1 VSSLAKPFLDEVAT
15 PLREAFAAMPDLE
28 NRLAA
33 LVAEGRSQWPD
44 LKLDPAAFVAFVAAR
59 VPEDRPADEAMSTIR
74 ASDLYL
80 TCACARGHVG
90 ALNTFDSRFMGEVA
104 LGLARM
110 NVSASQVDEV
120 KQLVRHKLFLSENG
134 KPGKIA
140 EYSGRGDLRRW
151 VRSIAVR
158 TCLNELRRHKRMIP
172 ASDDRL
178 LDDMSSDDD
187 DPELA
192 YMKERYRNQFREA
205 FVGAVQLL
213 ADREQALLRYH
224 HVDGLNI
231 DEIGAIY
238 RVHRVTAYRWV
249 EKARESLVANIQ
261 KILLAQL
268 DVEHRDYQS
277 ILRLIRSQIHLSLVR
292 FLGDGRGADG
302 DANGGANEDKPA
314 PPGKRREP

>member
-1 VSSLAKPFLDEVAT
+1 VSSLAKSFLDEVAA
-15 PLREAFAAMPDLE
+15 PLRAAYEGIHDLD

-33 LVAEGRSQWPD
+33 LVADGRNHWPD
-44 LKLDPAAFVAFVAAR
+44 LAVDPATFVAFVAAR
-59 VPEDRPADEAMSTIR
+59 LPGDRPADEALSAIR
-74 ASDLYL
+74 AADLYL
-80 TCACARGHVG
+80 TCACTSGHVA
-90 ALNTFDSRFMGEVA
+90 ALNTFDSRFMGEVT

-110 NVSASQVDEV
+110 NVSAAQVDEV
-120 KQLVRHKLFLSENG
+120 KQLVRHKLFLAENG
-134 KPGKIA
+134 NPGKIA

-178 LDDMSSDDD
+178 LADMSSDDD

-205 FVGAVQLL
+205 FVRAVQML

-292 FLGDGRGADG
+292 FLGGAGDGAP
-302 DANGGANEDKPA
+302 DK
-314 PPGKRREP
+314 GREP

>member
-1 VSSLAKPFLDEVAT
+1 MSSLAKPFLDQVAT
-15 PLREAFAAMPDLE
+15 PLREAFAGMPELE

-44 LKLDPAAFVAFVAAR
+44 LNVDPGAFVAFVAAR
-59 VPEDRPADEAMSTIR
+59 LPEDRPAEEVLATIR
-74 ASDLYL
+74 AADLYL
-80 TCACARGHVG
+80 TCACALGSRA
-90 ALNTFDSRFMGEVA
+90 ALSTFDSRFMGEVA

-120 KQLVRHKLFLSENG
+120 KQLVRHKLFLSEDST
-134 KPGKIA
+134 PGKIA

-158 TCLNELRRHKRMIP
+158 TCLNELRRHKRMVP

-205 FVGAVQLL
+205 FVRAVQMLG
-213 ADREQALLRYH
+213 DREQALLRYH

-249 EKARESLVANIQ
+249 EKARETLVANIQ
-261 KILLAQL
+261 KVLLAQL
-268 DVEHRDYQS
+268 EVEQRDYQS

-292 FLGDGRGADG
+292 FLGDGGQG
-302 DANGGANEDKPA
+302 EGGEDA

>member
-1 VSSLAKPFLDEVAT
+1 MSSLSKPFLDGVAA
-15 PLREAFAAMPDLE
+15 PLRAAFAAMHDLE
-28 NRLAA
+28 NRLVTM
-33 LVAEGRSQWPD
+33 VAEGQSHWPD
-44 LKLDPAAFVAFVAAR
+44 LHLEPAAFVAFVAAR
-59 VPEDRPADEAMSTIR
+59 LPDDRVADEALATIR
-74 ASDLYL
+74 VADLYL
-80 TCACARGHVG
+80 TCACALGSAA
-90 ALNTFDSRFMGEVA
+90 ALNAFDSRFMGEVA

-110 NVSASQVDEV
+110 NVSAAQVDEV
-120 KQLVRHKLFLSENG
+120 KQLVRQKLFLGENG
-134 KPGKIA
+134 ESGKIA

-205 FVGAVQLL
+205 FVRAVQMLG
-213 ADREQALLRYH
+213 DREQALLRYH

-268 DVEHRDYQS
+268 EVEHRDYQS

-292 FLGDGRGADG
+292 FLGGENRAADDGEA
-302 DANGGANEDKPA
+302 AQA
-314 PPGKRREP
+314 PDGKRRDP

>member
-1 VSSLAKPFLDEVAT
+1 VSSLAKPFLDEVAA

-33 LVAEGRSQWPD
+33 LVAEGRNQWPD

-80 TCACARGHVG
+80 TCACAGGHVG

-205 FVGAVQLL
+205 FVSAVQLL

-292 FLGDGRGADG
+292 FLGDGR
-302 DANGGANEDKPA
+302 DANRDADEGKPA

>member
-1 VSSLAKPFLDEVAT
+1 MSSLAKPFLDEVAT
-15 PLREAFAAMPDLE
+15 PLREAFAGMHDLE
-28 NRLAA
+28 NRLAV
-33 LVAEGRSQWPD
+33 LVTDGRNQWPD
-44 LKLDPAAFVAFVAAR
+44 LKLDPLAFVAFVAAR
-59 VPEDRPADEAMSTIR
+59 LPEDRPADEALATIR
-74 ASDLYL
+74 AADLYL
-80 TCACARGHVG
+80 TCACARGQVS
-90 ALNTFDSRFMGEVA
+90 ALRAFDSRFMGEVT

-110 NVSASQVDEV
+110 NVSAAQVDEV
-120 KQLVRHKLFLSENG
+120 KQLVRHKLFLAENG
-134 KPGKIA
+134 NPGKIA

-178 LDDMSSDDD
+178 LADMSSDED

-192 YMKERYRNQFREA
+192 YMKERYRHQFREA
-205 FVGAVQLL
+205 FVRAVQTLS
-213 ADREQALLRYH
+213 DREQALLRYH

-249 EKARESLVANIQ
+249 EKARESLVAGIQ
-261 KILLAQL
+261 KILIAQL
-268 DVEHRDYQS
+268 DVENRDYQS

-292 FLGDGRGADG
+292 FLGDAREAEDGA
-302 DANGGANEDKPA
+302 PA